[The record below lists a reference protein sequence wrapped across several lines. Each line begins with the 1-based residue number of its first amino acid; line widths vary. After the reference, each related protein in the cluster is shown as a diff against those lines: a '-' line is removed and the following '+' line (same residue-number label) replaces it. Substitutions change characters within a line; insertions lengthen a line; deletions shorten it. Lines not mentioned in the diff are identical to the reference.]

1 MFRAEVAIRSGLMG
15 PILRDFRLREALE
28 IAREPPAERG
38 RLAAQG
44 TPRARALKGQAPRKA
59 DEAAPAAKELQEQSS
74 VELPRLGRCGGNC
87 RPHASAEDLVAQT
100 MRDQELPTEAQR
112 IGLVID
118 PISGEELPALAGW
131 PACRLLPTLLLPLRE
146 KVLGVAASADG

>member
-1 MFRAEVAIRSGLMG
+1 VWSYLVSAVA
-15 PILRDFRLREALE
+15 AA
-28 IAREPPAERG
+28 IAA
-38 RLAAQG
+38 
-44 TPRARALKGQAPRKA
+44 
-59 DEAAPAAKELQEQSS
+59 S
-74 VELPRLGRCGGNC
+74 
-87 RPHASAEDLVAQT
+87 HASAEDLVAQT

-118 PISGEELPALAGW
+118 PISGEELQALAGW